1 MSFAEELRAFSPVVV
16 FIDDGFT
23 PVSLDLIDAD
33 DWASLRSSDLSGWE
47 ALQKKHSFLHE
58 TPMALKRDAGELAN
72 VWNLYKEDPQEFS
85 ILDPIFKKI
94 SVSREIAIRPL
105 REIIKF
111 FEDEVEVEV
120 CRHPDILSAEKDVR
134 RSKLV
139 FLDFYLYQQST
150 KEKAIEDAGIF
161 SSLLSSKVE
170 VSGDQHNRFLFLIST
185 NLPSGTDIE
194 SFRKAAN
201 VKAAFF
207 KPVSKESLSQN
218 WIEKSLVKRVER
230 YDDLHNLAVYLDT
243 FSEQMRVV
251 MENLQVDLEALELH
265 DLAILDHMRLKVEK
279 EDLGNYMS
287 WLISEALAARIRAS
301 APMLKASKNV
311 STVQRPPFHG
321 MLSPNQVLFSWF
333 SEITF
338 SIPGSTGRKV
348 QFGDVFSAEAT
359 TRSERDSGT
368 SIQIEEAASTVD
380 EGDGFSA
387 CIGRS
392 VRSALGAIGVGD
404 ECGGIDVS
412 TNISKMPPEIEPGVP
427 GEDQS
432 CRNLILV
439 IAPACDLQRADCNYE
454 VICVR
459 GEVVEQTPSLVD
471 LIEQRTI
478 LGKDKSGLYKH
489 LLQLTEN
496 EETKYLLVKWYP
508 DKITTIMAS
517 NLQGSR
523 YSHLSRLNELFC
535 QEIKEEAL
543 RQVGRVG
550 VPVDPAFSVALG
562 ATIVYRPGRGDPVH
576 IEIPDL
582 DTVSGVITSGN
593 ENNSSKIILSD
604 EFLERFSEEVEKID
618 SSLDVFPKLVDARAE
633 LDEKG
638 GEGFALSK
646 GKCQCKIA
654 KDSFTIQYVPQFIR
668 GSGEKGFCGVYFYP
682 RGLIIDPTPPEND
695 LVTED
700 KI

>member
-33 DWASLRSSDLSGWE
+33 DWASLRSSDLTGWE
-47 ALQKKHSFLHE
+47 ALKKKHCFSLE
-58 TPMALKRDAGELAN
+58 SPMALKRDEGELTN
-72 VWNLYKEDPQEFS
+72 VWNLYKEDSQEFS
-85 ILDPIFKKI
+85 IFDPIFKKI

-105 REIIKF
+105 REIIQF
-111 FEDEVEVEV
+111 FENEVELEV
-120 CRHPDILSAEKDVR
+120 CRHPDILSADKDLR

-150 KEKAIEDAGIF
+150 AEKAIEDAGKF

-170 VSGDQHNRFLFLIST
+170 VSGDQYNRLLFLIST
-185 NLPSGTDIE
+185 NLPSGNDIE
-194 SFRKAAN
+194 NFRKAAN

-218 WIEKSLVKRVER
+218 WIEKSLAKRVQR
-230 YDDLHNLAVYLDT
+230 YDDLHSLATYLDT

-338 SIPGSTGRKV
+338 SLPGSTGRKM
-348 QFGDVFSAEAT
+348 QFGDVFSTEVPT
-359 TRSERDSGT
+359 GSESDSGAR
-368 SIQIEEAASTVD
+368 IQSEETASTVD
-380 EGDGFSA
+380 EGDGICA
-387 CIGRS
+387 RIGRS
-392 VRSALGAIGVGD
+392 VKSAFGTIGVGD
-404 ECGGIDVS
+404 ERGGIDVS
-412 TNISKMPPEIEPGVP
+412 TNISKVPPEIGPEVSGKV
-427 GEDQS
+427 QS
-432 CRNLILV
+432 CKNLILV
-439 IAPACDLQRADCNYE
+439 IAPACDLQRAECNYE

-459 GEVVEQTPSLVD
+459 GEVVGRTPSLVD

-478 LGKDKSGLYKH
+478 LGKDRSGLYKH
-489 LLQLTEN
+489 LMQITEN
-496 EETKYLLVKWYP
+496 GETKYLLVKWHP

-517 NLQGSR
+517 NLQGSS

-562 ATIVYRPGRGDPVH
+562 ATIVYRPGREAPIH

-604 EFLERFSEEVEKID
+604 EFIERFSEEVENID
-618 SSLDVFPKLVDARAE
+618 ADLDVFPKLVDAQAE
-633 LDEKG
+633 LVANG
-638 GEGFALSK
+638 GEGFVLSK
-646 GKCQCKIA
+646 GKNQCKLA
-654 KDSFTIQYVPQFIR
+654 KDIFTIQYMSEFIR
-668 GSGEKGFCGVYFYP
+668 GSGDKGFCGVYFYP
-682 RGLIIDPTPPEND
+682 RNTVKDPPND
-695 LVTED
+695 NTSILD
-700 KI
+700 GD